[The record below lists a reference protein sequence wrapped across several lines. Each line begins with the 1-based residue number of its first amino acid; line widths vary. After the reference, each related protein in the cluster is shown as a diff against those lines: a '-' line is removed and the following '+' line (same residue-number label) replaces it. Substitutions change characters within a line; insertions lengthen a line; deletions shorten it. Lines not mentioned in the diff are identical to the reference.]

1 MWQSTNIKKENI
13 LKLSATRRILIQ
25 TSISAIPVMFSRNVR
40 ENGDLKNMIYKIR
53 GHKSSFLLLISSA
66 KLLTI
71 FNGKH
76 SISREKTYTFAEKVI
91 NLNCKDI

>member
-25 TSISAIPVMFSRNVR
+25 TSIFAIPVMCSRNAR
-40 ENGDLKNMIYKIR
+40 ENGDLRNMIYKIR
-53 GHKSSFLLLISSA
+53 GHKSSFLLLISVS

-71 FNGKH
+71 FNGKN
-76 SISREKTYTFAEKVI
+76 SVFREKTYTFAEKVI